1 MTNGPSSTDAGA
13 LAQPP
18 RNKKLA
24 NKTTREKFNDI
35 IRIVILRFAARKRM
49 LASMV
54 RLRRSNFARYG
65 AVIIFTILTACSQPV
80 FERPDVA
87 PVVPGL
93 HGTNLPSEL
102 RGRVLLGELGCTA
115 CHDAGSAQIERRA
128 GPDLEKVG
136 ERLHA
141 SYLRSFLT
149 SPHAMEPGTAMP
161 NVTRHL
167 NGTELDNTAEALAH
181 YLRSH
186 ASAGPV
192 QTAIDL
198 DAAERGA
205 KLYDTIGCR
214 SCHFATGDSR
224 HLQAQK
230 YTVISL
236 QSFLLDP
243 HDARPSAR
251 MPAMALSPTEAY
263 DLANHLMQQG
273 GEPIGGDISVDEQKA
288 TAGRS
293 HFAKLGC
300 ANCHA
305 LADTLRS
312 ESTAAQPLSSL
323 NTAKGCLSGQIGAW
337 PHYALDKQQ
346 TDDLRGALAS
356 LETPLAPEARVQQ
369 LMASRNCFACHER
382 GEVDTVSARQDDFT
396 TRDASLGQDGRLPPT
411 LTGVGSKL
419 QDDWLH
425 NSIAHGQ
432 LERPYLVTRMPGF
445 GDAFA
450 TELHSALIT
459 VDKVP
464 EFSVTPLPEPR
475 KEAEVI
481 TKLGGELIGD
491 KGMNCITCH
500 LFAGEQAGAMGGIDL
515 VHSTGKRLR
524 PEWFAGFL
532 RHPYRF
538 KPATLMPKFY
548 PDGKSTR
555 PEIADGDPQKQI
567 DAMWHYLAKGRNVR
581 KPRGMSHPPIELKVA
596 NEAVMLRRSVQNT
609 GKRGISVGYP
619 GGVNITFDAETLAMN
634 QVWWG
639 RFVDARPVWTG
650 QGSGQASILS
660 RDRGTLP
667 KGPTFAQVDN
677 DQPWPTA
684 TRRDRGDQFRGY
696 NLDEQQRPT
705 FRYTSGEISVED
717 TPRELITEGQTQL
730 QRTMVITG
738 TWKLVHFLAARH
750 KQIEKI
756 DDKTVRVG
764 KSLQIEIANHLFAI
778 VPAGEEK
785 ELRVM
790 INIEHNAVEVD
801 LTYSWAKE
809 GK

>member
-1 MTNGPSSTDAGA
+1 MTNGPSSTNAGA

-24 NKTTREKFNDI
+24 NKTTRDKFSDI
-35 IRIVILRFAARKRM
+35 IRIVILRFAPRKRM

-87 PVVPGL
+87 PVVTGL
-93 HGTNLPSEL
+93 HGTNLPPEL

-115 CHDAGSAQIERRA
+115 CHDAGSAQIEHRA

-186 ASAGPV
+186 ASAGPA

-198 DAAERGA
+198 EAAGRGA

-214 SCHFATGDSR
+214 SCHFATSDSR
-224 HLQAQK
+224 HRQAQK
-230 YTVISL
+230 YTVLSL

-243 HDARPSAR
+243 HNARPAAR

-273 GEPIGGDISVDEQKA
+273 GKPIGGDISVDEKKVS
-288 TAGRS
+288 AGRS
-293 HFAKLGC
+293 YFAKLGC

-305 LADTLRS
+305 LADTKRPKS
-312 ESTAAQPLSSL
+312 AAAQPLSSL
-323 NTAKGCLSGQIGAW
+323 NTVNGCLSGQIGAW
-337 PHYALDKQQ
+337 PYYALDKQQ

-369 LMASRNCFACHER
+369 LMGSRNCFACHER
-382 GEVDTVSARQDDFT
+382 DEVDTVSARQDDFT

-411 LTGVGSKL
+411 LTGIGSKL
-419 QDDWLH
+419 QDDWLQ

-450 TELHSALIT
+450 AELHSALIT

-464 EFSVTPLPEPR
+464 EFSVTPLPKPR

-481 TKLGGELIGD
+481 TKLGSELIGD

-555 PEIADGDPQKQI
+555 PEIAGGDPQQQI

-581 KPRGMSHPPIELKVA
+581 KPRGMSHPAIELKVA
-596 NEAVMLRRSVQNT
+596 DEAVMLRRSVQNT

-667 KGPTFAQVDN
+667 KEPAFAAVES

-684 TRRDRGDQFRGY
+684 TRRERGDQFLGY
-696 NLDEQQRPT
+696 DLDEQRRPT
-705 FRYTSGEISVED
+705 FRYTSGVVTVED
-717 TPRELITEGQTQL
+717 TPREHITEGRTQL
-730 QRTMVITG
+730 LRTMLVIG
-738 TWKLVHFLAARH
+738 EMKLVYFLAARH

-756 DDKTVRVG
+756 DDRTVRVG
-764 KSLQIEIANHLFAI
+764 KFLQIEVANHLLAI

-790 INIEHNAVEVD
+790 INIEHNAAEVD
-801 LTYSWAKE
+801 LIYSWVKE